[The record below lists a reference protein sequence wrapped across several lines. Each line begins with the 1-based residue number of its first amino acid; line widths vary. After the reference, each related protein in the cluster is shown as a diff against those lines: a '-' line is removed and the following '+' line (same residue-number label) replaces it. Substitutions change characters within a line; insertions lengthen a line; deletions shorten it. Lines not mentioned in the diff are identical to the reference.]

1 MSPPVAS
8 RVFSA
13 KRVFLICL
21 LFAFVPSFLP
31 AANLIVP
38 KYASTDSVA
47 FVIGVLALGVL
58 LGLLCYTLFLA
69 ISTKEPI
76 FLYFCIIMALLAIL
90 QTFSTY
96 DRFFLYLTY
105 NRVTLITHTLFI
117 TFLLFFEQLFAIA
130 EHDRRLSMFNKVNIL
145 VIAGYTLL
153 FLVLKQLSGHPFLH
167 ALLNFIRELFVFYT
181 NALFLYTIIRCM
193 KWMHKEALILLIAFI
208 PPAFVTSVNALNIF
222 PFMRS
227 HQAFTQFLMQYNQ
240 PIGLS
245 LQAILF
251 SLATANRYNHLRDE
265 EQASKQKQ
273 EELER
278 VANARTQFFL
288 SMSHETR
295 TPLTIILGL
304 VRQLRQGSYG
314 PSLKSADAVLQAIE
328 RNSLTLLRLVN
339 QLLRLEHT
347 PYSKVTVP
355 LPLLATIRLIIA
367 EFEPIARDRELTLC
381 MEESRFGFSP
391 ALLVNQEDFESLL
404 MNLLS
409 NALKYT
415 RSGGRIT
422 VKVSPNEQGGLL
434 LSVVDTGIGIPKEE
448 QSRIFEQ
455 FEIIADEKV
464 SLQTGLG
471 LPLVRHIMHEYGGEV
486 LLESCEGNGSTF
498 TLSFPPSLVETLHVE
513 QMASS
518 ATLAQLFLSDFSHL
532 RVDEQQEGN
541 DLPTLLVVEDHA
553 DLRWYIHSI
562 LAKSYRVLLAEDASK
577 GLAFLKDEHVDLI
590 ICDVMMPRMDG
601 HAFLKEV
608 KARFKEA
615 PIPLIF
621 LTARDSVEEK
631 IDSLR
636 EGAMRYLTKPFRPEV
651 LLAIIESVLNH
662 DKELLGSRIEHVR
675 SGLAAVLEEMEHPQ
689 RKSDSFAVRQYA
701 RQKALSKRETEVLL
715 LIAQG
720 LSDKEIGAQLSL
732 SPKTVANHNRAI
744 YAKCEVSGRYDLL
757 SKLYSGW

>member
-1 MSPPVAS
+1 MTPPVS
-8 RVFSA
+8 RKLFSA
-13 KRVFLICL
+13 KRVFLGCL
-21 LFAFVPSFLP
+21 LFAFVPSLLP
-31 AANLIVP
+31 AADLIVA

-47 FVIGVLALGVL
+47 FVIGILALGVL
-58 LGLLCYTLFLA
+58 FGLLCYTLFLA
-69 ISTKEPI
+69 ISTKEPL

-96 DRFFLYLTY
+96 DRFFFHLTY
-105 NRVTLITHTLFI
+105 NRVTLVTHTLFI

-130 EHDRRLSMFNKVNIL
+130 EHDRRLSSFNKTSIL
-145 VIAGYTLL
+145 VIAGYTIL
-153 FLVLKQLSGHPFLH
+153 FLVLKQIFASPVLH

-181 NALFLYTIIRCM
+181 NALFLYTIIRSR
-193 KWMHKEALILLIAFI
+193 KWMHKEALLLLIAFI
-208 PPAFVTSVNALNIF
+208 PPAFVTSVNALSIF

-227 HQAFTQFLMQYNQ
+227 HQAFSQFLMQYNQ

-278 VANARTQFFL
+278 ITNARTQFFL

-347 PYSKVTVP
+347 PSPKIAKP
-355 LPLLATIRLIIA
+355 LALLATIRLIIS
-367 EFEPIARDRELTLC
+367 EFEPIAHERGLALSL
-381 MEESRFGFSP
+381 EEGRFGLPP
-391 ALLVNQEDFESLL
+391 ALLVGQDDFESLL

-415 RSGGRIT
+415 RSGGTIT
-422 VKVSPNEQGGLL
+422 VKVFPNEQGGLL
-434 LSVVDTGIGIPKEE
+434 LSVVDTGIGIPNEE

-455 FEIIADEKV
+455 FAIIADEKV

-471 LPLVRHIMHEYGGEV
+471 LPLVRHIMRGYGGEV
-486 LLESCEGNGSTF
+486 LLESCEGKGSTF
-498 TLSFPPSLVETLHVE
+498 TLVFPPSLVEVLHAE
-513 QMASS
+513 DQSSS
-518 ATLAQLFLSDFSHL
+518 ATLAPLFLSDFSHL
-532 RVDEQQEGN
+532 HVDAQDGAT
-541 DLPTLLVVEDHA
+541 DLPTVLVVEDHA

-562 LAKSYRVLLAEDASK
+562 LAQHYRVLLAEDASE
-577 GLAFLKDEHVDLI
+577 GLALLKDEHVDLI

-608 KARFKEA
+608 KIRFREA

-636 EGAMRYLTKPFRPEV
+636 EGAIRYLTKPFRPEV
-651 LLAIIESVLNH
+651 LLAIIESVLSH

-675 SGLAAVLEEMEHPQ
+675 NGLAAVLEEMENPE
-689 RKSDSFAVRQYA
+689 RKSDSFAVRQFA
-701 RQKALSKRETEVLL
+701 RQKELSHRETEVLL
-715 LIAQG
+715 LIAKG

-744 YAKCEVSGRYDLL
+744 YTKCEVSGRYELL
-757 SKLYSGW
+757 SKLYGSS